1 MQSLLNPGSSY
12 EKQKVNQM
20 EKRQADQL
28 IKANRIKGR
37 TLSNQGPKEK
47 ITESDDE
54 FMAQCIEENASYHGR
69 RHETV
74 MYTNQREKT
83 RDLLNVVNFKHIQ
96 EGKKLIK
103 SATTAYNR
111 ARPANKRSIQA
122 KRHKGKGL
130 FCFKKPPKAEDN
142 QNECTHHQR
151 SHVKNIKRFLFSSR
165 VGDQCKFALAKS
177 SDDKA
182 YL

>member
-1 MQSLLNPGSSY
+1 
-12 EKQKVNQM
+12 
-20 EKRQADQL
+20 
-28 IKANRIKGR
+28 
-37 TLSNQGPKEK
+37 
-47 ITESDDE
+47 
-54 FMAQCIEENASYHGR
+54 MAQCIEEKASYHGR

-74 MYTNQREKT
+74 MYTNQREKA

-130 FCFKKPPKAEDN
+130 FSFKKPPKAEDN
-142 QNECTHHQR
+142 QNESTHHQR
-151 SHVKNIKRFLFSSR
+151 CHVKNIDGFCFQ
-165 VGDQCKFALAKS
+165 VGLKNNTNLR
-177 SDDKA
+177 
-182 YL
+182 